1 MTSEEKN
8 GDFIK
13 NKPNSMFLTAVEENE
28 IIEVVHKC
36 ENKTSVSVFNLT

>member
-13 NKPNSMFLTAVEENE
+13 NKPNSMFRTEEND